1 MNKLTFD
8 VNDISD
14 LVSFE
19 IRGQMLD
26 SLLLVAPGEHVPG
39 STAVSSWVDHLEVC
53 LLSEIRQKGSFML
66 LS

>member
-1 MNKLTFD
+1 MFTFD
-8 VNDISD
+8 IDDVPG
-14 LVSFE
+14 LVVGE
-19 IRGQMLD
+19 VGGQVLH

-53 LLSEIRQKGSFML
+53 LLSEIRQKVSFML